1 MVFIALSH
9 IIILLEVLVGL
20 VVIGKYVVA
29 VVRALHTEVVVGG
42 LRQGA
47 LAVGRLDD
55 ALRQGDGGRYAIPPH
70 LFHGVF
76 RIIVDIG
83 LP

>member
-1 MVFIALSH
+1 MVLIALSH
-9 IIILLEVLVGL
+9 IIILLEVLIGF
-20 VVIGKYVVA
+20 VVIGKYIVA

-55 ALRQGDGGRYAIPPH
+55 ALRQGDGGWYAIPPH
-70 LFHGVF
+70 LFHGVLG
-76 RIIVDIG
+76 IVVDIR